1 METMI
6 KENNIKMTTT
16 INENFNDTL
25 KDFQKTLIKTCDDMI
40 AQQISIINLNMINII
55 KIPLE
60 EQRVIPQLSTLSNQ
74 QHELN
79 QRSNLLQFISLPTP
93 LNN

>member
-1 METMI
+1 MI

-25 KDFQKTLIKTCDDMI
+25 KDFPKTLIKTCDDMI